1 MFELLVSLRQA
12 AEPGDGFQPPSI
24 TDLFPGG
31 VLFAGTPFQIDRIWF
46 IRIVATIVL
55 LAIFTVAAR
64 RAKVVPG
71 RFQLVIE
78 MLLSFVR
85 EQVVD
90 EMLGKERGKRF
101 VPMITTIFFA
111 IAAFNLTSVI
121 PGLNLAGSARIGFP
135 LLLALW
141 VLVTYFKVGIEKH
154 GLTGYLATSLFP
166 PAVRN
171 MPYLYVLVT
180 PIEILQVFVV
190 RPVSLAIRLTL
201 NMVAG
206 HITLLLT
213 LVGTNYLV
221 MHASPALKPVGVLTL
236 AGGLFVTLFEIFV
249 AFLQAYI
256 FTLLASA
263 YINMA
268 LEEEH

>member
-1 MFELLVSLRQA
+1 MFALLGSPLIASQSD
-12 AEPGDGFQPPSI
+12 DGFRAPSI
-24 TDLFPGG
+24 SDFFPSG
-31 VLFAGTPFQIDRIWF
+31 VLFAGTPFQIDRIWV
-46 IRIVATIVL
+46 IRIVATL
-55 LAIFTVAAR
+55 LLLTVFVVAAR
-64 RAKVVPG
+64 KAKVVPG
-71 RFQLVIE
+71 RFQLAIE
-78 MLLSFVR
+78 FLLGFVR
-85 EQVVD
+85 EQVVE
-90 EMLGKERGKRF
+90 EMLGKERGKQF

-111 IAAFNLTSVI
+111 IVAFNLTAVI

-141 VLVTYFKVGIEKH
+141 VLVTYFKVGIAKH
-154 GLTGYLATSLFP
+154 GLGGYLSTSLFP
-166 PAVRN
+166 PSVRK
-171 MPYLYVLVT
+171 MPYLYLIVT

-190 RPVSLAIRLTL
+190 RPLSLAIRLTL

-206 HITLLLT
+206 HITLVLT
-213 LVGTNYLV
+213 LLGTNYLITQ
-221 MHASPALKPVGVLTL
+221 ASPALRPVGVLTL